1 MLIKKDRKKY
11 FKLIS
16 VLTAGVFISFT
27 ALCGISYSNSG
38 NVVETLKTEQIKAA
52 GSVAP
57 PSSSQSSV
65 PRGGIVVNC
74 GGLNV
79 RMGPGTDYPIIGG
92 LVPGAG
98 VQIIEKAG
106 DWWKIK
112 YNGGEAYVSGKYI
125 DTNASAKADT
135 EASDSGTGVVTAQA
149 GLNVRSAPWGN
160 IETAIPYGTSVD
172 IVGKAGDWYKI
183 KYNGKISYVYAQ
195 YIDKNGSARTAQS
208 DSGSSSSSS
217 GSAAS
222 GDLQQRIVSVAQGL
236 VGSTSFRGAEV
247 DGGNL
252 ACAQVASTILK
263 RAGAVDSVVLNVH
276 GVINL
281 LKNKGWKEVSAPPF
295 QPGDVITWKTYDS
308 TGDGV
313 KDPDTHV
320 GVIENGTTCVA
331 NSSSKKMPSRCDA
344 YFAPI
349 SRVLRK
355 V

>member
-1 MLIKKDRKKY
+1 MFIKETQKKS
-11 FKLIS
+11 FKLMS
-16 VLTAGVFISFT
+16 VLAVGAFISLT
-27 ALCGISYSNSG
+27 ALTGVSYSNSG
-38 NVVETLKTEQIKAA
+38 VSGTVNSLKNEQITAA

-57 PSSSQSSV
+57 SSASV

-92 LVPGAG
+92 LVPGAAIS
-98 VQIIEKAG
+98 IIEKAG
-106 DWWKIK
+106 DWWKIR

-125 DTNASAKADT
+125 DTDASAKADT
-135 EASDSGTGVVTAQA
+135 ESSGSGSGVVNAQA
-149 GLNVRSAPWGN
+149 GLNVRNSPWGS

-172 IVGKAGDWYKI
+172 IVGKSGDWYKI

-195 YIDKNGSARTAQS
+195 YIDKGGAHQASSA
-208 DSGSSSSSS
+208 GSSSSGSS
-217 GSAAS
+217 GSSAAS

-236 VGSTSFRGAEV
+236 VGSTGFRGAEV

-276 GVINL
+276 GVIDL

-313 KDPDTHV
+313 KDSDTHV

-331 NSSSKKMPSRCDA
+331 NSSSRKMPSRCDA

-349 SRVLRK
+349 SRVMRK